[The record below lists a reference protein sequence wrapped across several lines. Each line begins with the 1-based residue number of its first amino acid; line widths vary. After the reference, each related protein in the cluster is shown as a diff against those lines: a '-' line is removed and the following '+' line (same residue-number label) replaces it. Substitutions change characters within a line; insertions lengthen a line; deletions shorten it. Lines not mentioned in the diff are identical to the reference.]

1 MKVIA
6 LLSATLSL
14 AAAVPAVPKNGTA
27 TGARFRPLTSAIG
40 VLTCR
45 AACKKEC

>member
-27 TGARFRPLTSAIG
+27 TGARFRPLTSALIDG
-40 VLTCR
+40 LTCR
-45 AACKKEC
+45 A